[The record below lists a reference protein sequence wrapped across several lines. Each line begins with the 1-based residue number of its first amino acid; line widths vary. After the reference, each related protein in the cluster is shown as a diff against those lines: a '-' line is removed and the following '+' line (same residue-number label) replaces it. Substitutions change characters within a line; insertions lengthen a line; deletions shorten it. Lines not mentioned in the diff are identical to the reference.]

1 MSTSAVGSVNRPR
14 GVFGHV
20 TRLTVF
26 LLCTLSVAAKTLHV
40 HGNLNTDPPPD
51 GLTWATAFN
60 TVQAGIDAAQPGD
73 EVWVAATNYF
83 ENLTLKAGVA
93 LYGGFRGD
101 ETALDQR
108 SWAQQVTI
116 LDGRQSNSVVIIQEG
131 ATNTT
136 RIDGFTIRNGLAL
149 AGGGIYCSNAS
160 SQGIS

>member
-1 MSTSAVGSVNRPR
+1 
-14 GVFGHV
+14 
-20 TRLTVF
+20 VF